1 MLKTL
6 MIGAALAAMI
16 GAPAMAQSYD
26 PSVGSGNIVRGHGHM
41 YSRST
46 VPSDSYGSDRYG
58 YDTSEGGYGGAYA
71 FAPAHDY
78 DAYGHHRAYRQDQD

>member
-1 MLKTL
+1 
-6 MIGAALAAMI
+6 
-16 GAPAMAQSYD
+16 
-26 PSVGSGNIVRGHGHM
+26 M

-71 FAPAHDY
+71 FAPGQD
-78 DAYGHHRAYRQDQD
+78 DGNYGHHRAYRQDQD

>member
-41 YSRST
+41 YSGST
-46 VPSDSYGSDRYG
+46 VPGHRYGSDRYG

-71 FAPAHDY
+71 FAPGQD
-78 DAYGHHRAYRQDQD
+78 DGNYGHHRAYRQDQD